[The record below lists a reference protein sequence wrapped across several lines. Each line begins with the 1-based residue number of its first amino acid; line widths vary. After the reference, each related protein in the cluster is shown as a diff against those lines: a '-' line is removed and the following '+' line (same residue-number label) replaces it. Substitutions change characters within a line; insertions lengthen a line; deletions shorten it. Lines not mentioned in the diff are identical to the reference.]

1 MTMDWL
7 KSLGRGVGALALVA
21 VWAFTLIGV
30 TAVLV
35 CNYQIH
41 FAVANLVCL
50 TFATKP
56 MFDLFK
62 KLIQ

>member
-1 MTMDWL
+1 MDWL

-50 TFATKP
+50 AFATKP